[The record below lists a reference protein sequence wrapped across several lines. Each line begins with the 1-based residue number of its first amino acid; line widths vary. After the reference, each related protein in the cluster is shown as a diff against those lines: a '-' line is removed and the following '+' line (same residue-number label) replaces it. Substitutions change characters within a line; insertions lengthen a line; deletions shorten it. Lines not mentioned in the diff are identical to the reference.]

1 MSTARRLLYHTDRYA
16 FQSLNWAGSTSAS
29 DDQDGKKL
37 VIIQWLMYSMVQ
49 HMLAGTPCRR
59 PCHESEE
66 ENLSQLWLPALRVIQ
81 IILSLAV
88 IIFILLQARGA
99 GLGSA
104 FGGSSAG
111 SVFKTRRGVERLIFN
126 ITIVFVIL
134 FALVSLIS
142 LLIPT

>member
-1 MSTARRLLYHTDRYA
+1 
-16 FQSLNWAGSTSAS
+16 
-29 DDQDGKKL
+29 
-37 VIIQWLMYSMVQ
+37 VV
-49 HMLAGTPCRR
+49 
-59 PCHESEE
+59 
-66 ENLSQLWLPALRVIQ
+66 Q

-134 FALVSLIS
+134 FALVSLFS